1 MNSIR
6 IFTVIHDEHFDRIP
20 TAVNLT
26 TKIGLAYHSFLSCW
40 NLMDLK
46 FLQQTKKQL
55 EIKCVKV
62 LGINSEKDLQEV
74 AFRT

>member
-1 MNSIR
+1 MSIL
-6 IFTVIHDEHFDRIP
+6 IESQL
-20 TAVNLT
+20 AVNLT

-40 NLMDLK
+40 NLMDLE